1 LKEEFG
7 LRKKDI
13 ESSSAVPSAAQPRY
27 PPAGSTLPQQPE
39 REQEARPENYGYGNT
54 GAGGFS
60 QSNAGQW
67 EGMNSP
73 NTYGSQNPYVSPPLH
88 PSSGFQNTAG
98 SYGAPTI
105 SYSSLPRPG
114 FPGARSAQPG
124 IGGWHG
130 ASNQSPAPSGY
141 QGQYQSPHSQ
151 HQAPGRPTTLSQF
164 NPPLSSGQTMQPVYP
179 GQYPSAGQHVAS
191 PTSPYQPGG
200 AHESSWQNEHH
211 NQYGGSNRL
220 TGSLGGQYYSST
232 QTEQSAPPHSTQPY
246 SAPLGN
252 VSPSEVRIDPAL
264 ASQVSYAET
273 PSSPAQD
280 EVPIIEPATLG
291 DRRQPIYRSSH
302 GARVDSSIIESES
315 ERQTSHEGEPD
326 SEAPVEVPSFQVANQ
341 QRSQNTKSTSFYQL

>member
-27 PPAGSTLPQQPE
+27 PPAGSTLPQRPD

-54 GAGGFS
+54 GAGDFS
-60 QSNAGQW
+60 QGSAGQW

-73 NTYGSQNPYVSPPLH
+73 NTYGSQNSYVSPPLH
-88 PSSGFQNTAG
+88 PSSSFQNAAG
-98 SYGAPTI
+98 SYGSPTI
-105 SYSSLPRPG
+105 SYSSLPGAG
-114 FPGARSAQPG
+114 FPGARGAQPG
-124 IGGWHG
+124 FSGWHG

-141 QGQYQSPHSQ
+141 QVQYRTLHSQ
-151 HQAPGRPTTLSQF
+151 HQAPGRPTTLYQF
-164 NPPLSSGQTMQPVYP
+164 NPQLSSGQIMQSVNPS
-179 GQYPSAGQHVAS
+179 QYSSAGQHVAP

-200 AHESSWQNEHH
+200 AHESSWQTEDH

-220 TGSLGGQYYSST
+220 TESLGGQYYST
-232 QTEQSAPPHSTQPY
+232 AQTEQNAPPHSTQPY

-252 VSPSEVRIDPAL
+252 VSPSEVQVDPAL
-264 ASQVSYAET
+264 ATQVLYAET
-273 PSSPAQD
+273 SSSPAQD
-280 EVPIIEPATLG
+280 EMPIIEPATLG

-326 SEAPVEVPSFQVANQ
+326 SEATVEVPSFQVANPK
-341 QRSQNTKSTSFYQL
+341 RSKNTKSTSYLL